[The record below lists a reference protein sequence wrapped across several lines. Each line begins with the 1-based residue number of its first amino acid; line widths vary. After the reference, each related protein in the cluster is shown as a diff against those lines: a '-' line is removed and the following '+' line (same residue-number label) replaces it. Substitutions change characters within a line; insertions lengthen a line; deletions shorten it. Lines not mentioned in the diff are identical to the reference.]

1 MKKRTWSILLCA
13 VLSLS
18 LAVPSFAAYRD
29 VPAGHWAAGD
39 IQYVTE
45 RGLFK
50 GTGGDT
56 FGPST
61 EMNRAMLAT
70 VLYRYAGSPAVSET
84 VPYSDVAVGTWYAPG
99 VAWAYQNRIFPS
111 ANLERSLLY
120 PSENV
125 RRAEFCV
132 MLYRFAQS
140 LDKADADPSTVDRA
154 PFTDMEWNRFSM
166 AGFGPLYNEATEAM
180 LGWAWPM
187 GIMEGTSATTINPL
201 GTITRAEVAAMLARF
216 DRNILGGTEPTV
228 QQTPSPTPDPNPT
241 PTDNGYTTADG
252 KPLTEENVRAAIVA
266 LKEIYPDGTVYPTP
280 YCSSDPLNRPYS
292 NCDACAGWAMLCS
305 DAAFGSL
312 PWRYQVAP
320 DWDDIRIGDLIRYS
334 TAHSG
339 HVVVVIDKTDDYIKV
354 TESGT
359 HNKALWGGQY
369 FKWWLE
375 EQPGYALRTR
385 YPE

>member
-1 MKKRTWSILLCA
+1 MRKRMMSVLLCA
-13 VLSLS
+13 VLAVS
-18 LAVPSFAAYRD
+18 LAVPAFAAYRD
-29 VPAGHWAAGD
+29 VPGNHWAAED

-45 RGLFK
+45 RGLFN
-50 GTGGDT
+50 GTGADT

-61 EMNRAMLAT
+61 EMSRAMLAT
-70 VLYRYAGSPAVSET
+70 VLYRYAGSPPVT
-84 VPYSDVAVGTWYAPG
+84 GTTPYGDIAAGAWYTSG
-99 VAWAYQNRIFPS
+99 VVWAYQNQIFPS
-111 ANLERSLLY
+111 ANLSRGLLY
-120 PSENV
+120 PNENI

-140 LDKADADPSTVDRA
+140 MGKAIADPAAVERA
-154 PFTDMEWNRFSM
+154 PFTDMDWDRFSM
-166 AGFGPLYNEATEAM
+166 AGFGPLYSEGEEAM

-187 GIMEGTSATTINPL
+187 GIMEGTSSTTIDPL

-216 DRNILGGTEPTV
+216 DRNVLGGTEPTV
-228 QQTPSPTPDPNPT
+228 PPAPSTTPDPNPT
-241 PTDNGYTTADG
+241 PSGNGYTTADG
-252 KPLTEENVRAAIVA
+252 RPLTEENVRAAIVA

-280 YCSSDPLNRPYS
+280 YCSNDPLNRPYS
-292 NCDACAGWAMLCS
+292 NCDHCAGWAMLCS
-305 DAAFGSL
+305 DTVFGCL
-312 PWRYQVAP
+312 PWRYQANP
-320 DWDDIRIGDLIRYS
+320 DWDDIRIGDLVEYDAAR
-334 TAHSG
+334 SG
-339 HVVVVIDKTDDYIKV
+339 HVVVVVDKKEDYIKV

>member
-13 VLSLS
+13 VLALS

-70 VLYRYAGSPAVSET
+70 VLYR
-84 VPYSDVAVGTWYAPG
+84 
-99 VAWAYQNRIFPS
+99 
-111 ANLERSLLY
+111 
-120 PSENV
+120 
-125 RRAEFCV
+125 
-132 MLYRFAQS
+132 FAQS
-140 LDKADADPSTVDRA
+140 LGKADADPSAVNRA

-166 AGFGPLYNEATEAM
+166 AGFGPLYNEAVEAM

-216 DRNILGGTEPTV
+216 DRNVLGGTEPTM
-228 QQTPSPTPDPNPT
+228 QPPPSPTPDPNPT

-252 KPLTEENVRAAIVA
+252 KPLTEENVRSAIVA
-266 LKEIYPDGTVYPTP
+266 LKEIYPTNTP
-280 YCSSDPLNRPYS
+280 YGAPYVPNNPLYRPFS
-292 NCDACAGWAMLCS
+292 NCDACAGWAMKCS
-305 DAAFGSL
+305 DKAFGNL
-312 PWRYQVAP
+312 PWRRVANP
-320 DWDDIRIGDLIRYS
+320 QWKDIRAGDLIQYDNEYG
-334 TAHSG
+334 G
-339 HVVVVIDKTDDYIKV
+339 HVVVVLEKTDDYIKV
-354 TESGT
+354 TESGNN
-359 HNKALWGGQY
+359 NKARWGGQY

-375 EQPGYALRTR
+375 SQPGYAMRTR

>member
-1 MKKRTWSILLCA
+1 MRKRMISVLLCA
-13 VLSLS
+13 VAAVS
-18 LAVPSFAAYRD
+18 LAIPAFAAYRD
-29 VPAGHWAAGD
+29 VPADYWAADD

-45 RGLFK
+45 RGLFN
-50 GTGGDT
+50 GTGSDT

-61 EMNRAMLAT
+61 EMSRAMLAT
-70 VLYRYAGSPAVSET
+70 VLHRYAGSPPVAGAAPYADAVAGS
-84 VPYSDVAVGTWYAPG
+84 WYEPG
-99 VAWAYQNRIFPS
+99 EVWAYQNKIFPS
-111 ANLERSLLY
+111 VNLERGLLY
-120 PSENV
+120 PNENV

-140 LDKADADPSTVDRA
+140 LGKAAADPTAVERS
-154 PFTDMEWNRFSM
+154 PFTDMDWSRFSM
-166 AGFGPLYNEATEAM
+166 AGFGPIYNEAEEAM

-216 DRNILGGTEPTV
+216 DRNVLGGTEPTV
-228 QQTPSPTPDPNPT
+228 QPTPSPTPDPSPY

-280 YCSSDPLNRPYS
+280 YCSNDPLNRPYS

-305 DAAFGSL
+305 DAAFGDL
-312 PWRYQVAP
+312 PWRRVTNP
-320 DWDDIRIGDLIRYS
+320 RWEDIRAGDILQYDNEYG
-334 TAHSG
+334 G
-339 HVVVVIDKTDDYIKV
+339 HAVVVLNKTDDYVKV

-359 HNKALWGGQY
+359 NNKALWGAQY

-375 EQPGYALRTR
+375 NQPGYAMRTR

>member
-1 MKKRTWSILLCA
+1 MKKRIWCTLLCA
-13 VLSLS
+13 VLALS

-61 EMNRAMLAT
+61 EMSRAMLAT

-140 LDKADADPSTVDRA
+140 LGKADADLSAVERA

-166 AGFGPLYNEATEAM
+166 AGFGPLYNEAKEAM

-216 DRNILGGTEPTV
+216 DRNVLGGMEPTV
-228 QQTPSPTPDPNPT
+228 QPSPDPTPDPSPD

-266 LKEIYPDGTVYPTP
+266 LKDTYPDGALYGAP
-280 YCSSDPLNRPYS
+280 YIPNNPLYRPFS
-292 NCDACAGWAMLCS
+292 NCDACAGWAMKCS
-305 DAAFGSL
+305 DAAFGDL
-312 PWRYQVAP
+312 PWRRVANP
-320 DWDDIRIGDLIRYS
+320 QWEDIRAGDLVQFRN
-334 TAHSG
+334 TPDG
-339 HVVVVIDKTDDYIKV
+339 HVVVVLEKTDEYIKV

-375 EQPGYALRTR
+375 GQSDYALQTR